1 MLKRIAVSDLCLGMY
16 INEFCGSWM
25 EHPFWKAKFVVDS
38 DKDLQRIRDSGIDEV
53 WIDVS
58 KGLDLP
64 AGRSAQSE
72 AEVAAQVEES
82 LLAVAT
88 TPVVQRAA
96 LDEEVRR
103 AHKLCA
109 RSKSAVVAMFS
120 EVRMGQAIDAGQ
132 VVALVEEISASV
144 LRNPNALISLARL
157 KNSDEY
163 TYMHSVAVCALMIA
177 LARQLGLSDEQVRE
191 AGMAGL
197 LHDIGKMMIPDA
209 ILNKPGKLTDG
220 EFTTVRSH
228 PEAGGKILMAS
239 QQVSALV
246 LDVCLHHH
254 EKVDGSGYPHRLKG
268 EQISLFAK
276 MGAVCDVYDAITSD
290 RPYKNGWD
298 PAESIRKMAEWCKG
312 HFDEAVFKAFVKSVG
327 IYPTGSLVRLES
339 GRLGVVMDQHETS
352 LLTPRVKVFFSAKS
366 KAPIPQQII
375 DLAKLVGREKII
387 GRESQE
393 DWNFPNLEELWSEL
407 PARKGSYF
415 D

>member
-25 EHPFWKAKFVVDS
+25 EHPFWKAKFVVDN

-64 AGRSAQSE
+64 AGLEAQSE

-82 LLAVAT
+82 LLAVAV
-88 TPVVQRAA
+88 TPAVKRVA
-96 LDEEVRR
+96 LDEEVQR

-109 RSKSAVVAMFS
+109 RSKAAVVAMFS

-132 VVALVEEISASV
+132 VVELVEEISASV
-144 LRNPNALISLARL
+144 MRHPNALISLARL
-157 KNSDEY
+157 KHSDEY

-177 LARQLGLSDEQVRE
+177 LARQLGLSEEQVRE

-197 LHDIGKMMIPDA
+197 LHDIGKMMIPDE
-209 ILNKPGKLTDG
+209 ILNKPGKLTDS
-220 EFTTVRSH
+220 EFDTVRSH
-228 PEAGGKILMAS
+228 PEAGGRILMDS

-268 EQISLFAK
+268 DQISLFAK

-290 RPYKNGWD
+290 RPTNVAGTRPSRSARW
-298 PAESIRKMAEWCKG
+298 PSGARAISTTRCSRPSSNRWVFTRQVRWC
-312 HFDEAVFKAFVKSVG
+312 AWKAAALAWLWIS
-327 IYPTGSLVRLES
+327 
-339 GRLGVVMDQHETS
+339 
-352 LLTPRVKVFFSAKS
+352 TPR
-366 KAPIPQQII
+366 
-375 DLAKLVGREKII
+375 RC
-387 GRESQE
+387 
-393 DWNFPNLEELWSEL
+393 
-407 PARKGSYF
+407 
-415 D
+415 